1 MIENSFYFIRHG
13 ETALNAQE
21 KCCGGGSDIPL
32 NTKGRKQAEQLRDV
46 VKEFHFSKVISSP
59 MKRARETA
67 QLILGDTFT
76 VVDALKEWHIGIYEG
91 QDLALF
97 LPYIKNHPDTT
108 PVSGGESKRA
118 FFDRVIIP
126 IHDAINQ
133 YKTDF
138 LIVAHG
144 GVYWSIL
151 DAFNLPYDHIENCQ
165 LARFYKKGG
174 AWSKEMLSGVS

>member
-1 MIENSFYFIRHG
+1 MQNTFYFIRHG
-13 ETALNAQE
+13 ETALNAQN

-32 NTKGRKQAEQLRDV
+32 NSTGRRQAEELRNTLKDI
-46 VKEFHFSKVISSP
+46 KFSHIISSP

-67 QLILGDTFT
+67 QLIIGETFT
-76 VVDALKEWHIGIYEG
+76 VVEALKEWHIGIYEG

-97 LPYIKNHPDTT
+97 LPYIKNHPDIT
-108 PVSGGESKRA
+108 PISGGESKRE
-118 FFDRVIIP
+118 FFDRVIGP

-133 YKTDF
+133 YKNDF

-165 LARFYKKGG
+165 LARFYKYGDR
-174 AWSKEMLSGVS
+174 WSKEFI